1 MTGQQKHIKSIW
13 IGVLQT
19 TTLPSDMTALHIR
32 AALLKL
38 TASAVETAKL
48 PSKKQLGEK
57 ISEYR
62 IRAAAL
68 IMPND
73 CQIHINS

>member
-1 MTGQQKHIKSIW
+1 MT
-13 IGVLQT
+13 L
-19 TTLPSDMTALHIR
+19 LHIR
-32 AALLKL
+32 KNTAALLKL

-48 PSKKQLGEK
+48 PSKQQLGQK

-68 IMPND
+68 IMPSH
-73 CQIHINS
+73 CQIHIDS